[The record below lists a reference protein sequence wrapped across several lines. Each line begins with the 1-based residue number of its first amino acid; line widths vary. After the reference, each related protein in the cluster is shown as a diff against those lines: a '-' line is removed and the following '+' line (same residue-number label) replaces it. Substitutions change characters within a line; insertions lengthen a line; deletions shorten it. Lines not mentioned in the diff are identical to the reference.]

1 MYKFNFLNIFKNTVK
16 KNRSKIGLIDTDNK
30 KYTFSYLDIQSDKL
44 STFLEKYKEEND
56 IVAID
61 SSKSLNTLIAFLAC
75 LKIGLPYFFL
85 DTQLPKN
92 RIKEILKKTN
102 CKFILSEKQISFAKK
117 IDINKSKN
125 IKKISYT
132 SCSSDKIAY
141 VMFTSGSTGSP
152 KGAKIS
158 QQSVINFVMWCKE
171 NFLLNKDD
179 IFSQLNPL
187 YFDNSVFDLYNS
199 MLHGNTLVFVP
210 ALDINDPIKL
220 LDRIQKHKCTVWFS
234 TPSLL
239 IYFINFD
246 LLDNKKF
253 KSIKKIIFGGEGFPK
268 AKLEILFKKL
278 KNKNFYNVYGP
289 TECTCICSKYLIS
302 EKDFNK
308 NNYSSK
314 NIYVP
319 IGSIAENF
327 DYKIVDNKLR
337 QVKKGKVGELILYGP
352 NIAYGYIGDKENT
365 NKNFIFDIDNLDS
378 QRAYK
383 TGDLVKEGKLN
394 NQLFFIGRNDTQIK
408 HMGYR
413 IELNELEITLS
424 KLPSIKET
432 CVFYLKNKKQTY
444 GKIISVISTNQ
455 KLKKDEIYSFIK
467 KYLPKYFLPQEVFFV
482 KDLPKN
488 FNGKID
494 RTLIKRNYEKE
505 IQF

>member
-1 MYKFNFLNIFKNTVK
+1 M
-16 KNRSKIGLIDTDNK
+16 
-30 KYTFSYLDIQSDKL
+30 
-44 STFLEKYKEEND
+44 
-56 IVAID
+56 
-61 SSKSLNTLIAFLAC
+61 
-75 LKIGLPYFFL
+75 
-85 DTQLPKN
+85 
-92 RIKEILKKTN
+92 
-102 CKFILSEKQISFAKK
+102 
-117 IDINKSKN
+117 
-125 IKKISYT
+125 
-132 SCSSDKIAY
+132 
-141 VMFTSGSTGSP
+141 
-152 KGAKIS
+152 
-158 QQSVINFVMWCKE
+158 
-171 NFLLNKDD
+171 
-179 IFSQLNPL
+179 
-187 YFDNSVFDLYNS
+187 
-199 MLHGNTLVFVP
+199 
-210 ALDINDPIKL
+210 
-220 LDRIQKHKCTVWFS
+220 
-234 TPSLL
+234 
-239 IYFINFD
+239 
-246 LLDNKKF
+246 
-253 KSIKKIIFGGEGFPK
+253 
-268 AKLEILFKKL
+268 
-278 KNKNFYNVYGP
+278 
-289 TECTCICSKYLIS
+289 IS

-314 NIYVP
+314 NIYAP

-337 QVKKGKVGELILYGP
+337 RVKKGKVGELILYGP

-494 RTLIKRNYEKE
+494 RTLIKRNYGKE
-505 IQF
+505 I